1 MTPGSEPAKPSERRT
16 GSSRNAEGS
25 ASNAGDV
32 EFSEALESSI
42 RNLVSQ
48 HNAKMRQDGKPEWSR
63 TSTRTVAAVVRRG
76 MGAFSSSHRPG
87 MNRQQW
93 GLARA
98 RAFLQLLATGKPK
111 NSNYTTD
118 NDLLPKGHPRSTKGS
133 KVDNM
138 NDLEPDVIK
147 EQVENHIDE
156 MILADVEDDLEEIDI
171 TDDLTDEQIQEL
183 FDAFEDGD
191 WEEVDRILDTFEKEG
206 IYRLLD
212 EKAEGGLDRNRGGA
226 EKLRRYWTVGKGGLK
241 IRWGTD
247 GDWTRCVKQ
256 LSKYL
261 GPRAKGYCSLRHKEM
276 NGYWP
281 GDKRNK
287 SDSIEDIEVTSIY
300 HESKQTSSSD
310 LGEPMME
317 HKTVGVTGMKVLSE
331 QDGVVETIISVTGIV
346 DNVKDRILPGAY
358 QKTLAKR
365 KPKGVWSHDWD
376 TPVSKTLDVKEL
388 LPGDPELPDMMPNG
402 DPWPSG
408 AGALK
413 VKTQFNL
420 ETQRG
425 REAYSDVVFFGDEQE
440 WSIGYNVPVGGAKVD
455 QKSGVREIAMLELY
469 EYSPVLFGAMP
480 LARTTSVKEAQLAL
494 KALKGGAATW
504 LSEQADM
511 EEEEEKEYMSADME
525 DDEEMEDE
533 MEGKSRELSADQM
546 ILVKR
551 AISTLSDLLAVVQGE
566 VKSVDDLPEEMEE
579 DEDEDMAKEKKA
591 MDKEEDEDYNS
602 LSDAVADLLGDK
614 ETGEFM
620 KAAEAFDS
628 ALMDEDEAAAEKAM
642 GSFLDLV
649 EAAMGKDDEMDSKL
663 KDISEM
669 IADMIESMGEEEMPS
684 EETVDTKGM
693 CPMCGKPMG
702 ECKCGYAKRMG
713 EKRMYS
719 DESREEMAKEG
730 MAMPDGSFPIKDRAD
745 LENAIQA
752 HGRAKDIEKAKAHI
766 KKRAKELGL
775 EDMIPAEWSEGKIL
789 INADEMKSLLDS
801 LSD

>member
-16 GSSRNAEGS
+16 GSTRNTEGS
-25 ASNAGDV
+25 ASDAGSIK
-32 EFSEALESSI
+32 FSEALESAIS
-42 RNLVSQ
+42 NMVTE
-48 HNAKMRQDGKPEWSR
+48 HNAKMREADKPAWSR
-63 TSTRTVAAVVRRG
+63 TSSRTVAAVVRRG

-98 RAFLQLLATGKPK
+98 RAFLHLLSTGKPK
-111 NSNYTTD
+111 NSKYTTD
-118 NDLLPKGHPRSTKGS
+118 NDLLPSDHPRSSKGN
-133 KVDNM
+133 KADDM
-138 NDLEPDVIK
+138 NELEPDVIK
-147 EQVENHIDE
+147 DQVESYIDE
-156 MILADVEDDLEEIDI
+156 MILADVEDDLEEVDI
-171 TDDLTDEQIQEL
+171 TDELTDEQIQEL
-183 FDAFEDGD
+183 FDAFEDSD
-191 WEEVDRILDTFEKEG
+191 WDEVDRILDSFEKEG

-212 EKAEGGLDRNRGGA
+212 EKAEGGADRNRGGA

-287 SDSIEDIEVTSIY
+287 SDSIEDIGAASIY
-300 HESKQTSSSD
+300 HESKQTPSND
-310 LGEPMME
+310 LGEPMLE
-317 HKTVGVTGMKVLSE
+317 HKTVGVKGMNVVSE
-331 QDGVVETIISVTGIV
+331 NEGIVETIISVTGIV
-346 DNVKDRILPGAY
+346 DNVKDRIMPGAY
-358 QKTLAKR
+358 QKTLVKR

-388 LPGDPELPDMMPNG
+388 LPGDPELPTAMPGG
-402 DPWPSG
+402 DSWPSG

-455 QKSGVREIAMLELY
+455 SKSGVREITMLELY

-480 LARTTSVKEAQLAL
+480 LARTTSVKQAQMAL
-494 KALKGGAATW
+494 KALKGGGAAW
-504 LSEQADM
+504 LSMQEDM
-511 EEEEEKEYMSADME
+511 DEDEEVKEYTSDEMGE
-525 DDEEMEDE
+525 DEEDED

-551 AISTLSDLLAVVQGE
+551 AIDTLSDLLEVVQGVE
-566 VKSVDDLPEEMEE
+566 AKGYGSMDK
-579 DEDEDMAKEKKA
+579 DEDEKGNDMSE
-591 MDKEEDEDYNS
+591 MDKEVMPDEEKEGDEDYES
-602 LSDAVADLLGDK
+602 LSDAVGDLFGD
-614 ETGEFM
+614 EQTGNFM
-620 KAAEAFDS
+620 KAAEAFDNAMS
-628 ALMDEDEAAAEKAM
+628 DEDEAAAEKAM
-642 GSFLDLV
+642 GAFLDLV
-649 EAAMGKDDEMDSKL
+649 EDAMGDSDEMDEKL

-669 IADMIESMGEEEMPS
+669 IADMIESMGGEEEMPS
-684 EETVDTKGM
+684 EETIDKKM
-693 CPMCGKPMG
+693 REDDM
-702 ECKCGYAKRMG
+702 ELEDIQ
-713 EKRMYS
+713 EKREYS
-719 DESREEMAKEG
+719 KESREEMVKEG
-730 MAMPDGSFPIKDRAD
+730 MAMPDGSFPIKDEAD
-745 LENAIQA
+745 LRNAIQA
-752 HGRAKDIEKAKAHI
+752 HGRAKDIDKAKAHI
-766 KKRAKELGL
+766 KKRAKELDL

-789 INADEMKSLLDS
+789 INSDELKSLLDS
-801 LSD
+801 MNN

>member
-1 MTPGSEPAKPSERRT
+1 MTPGSESAKPSERRT
-16 GSSRNAEGS
+16 GSTRNPKGS
-25 ASNAGDV
+25 ASDAGSI
-32 EFSEALESSI
+32 EFSEALESAIS
-42 RNLVSQ
+42 NMVAE
-48 HNAKMRQDGKPEWSR
+48 HNDKMREADKPAWSR
-63 TSTRTVAAVVRRG
+63 TSSRTVAAVVRRG

-98 RAFLQLLATGKPK
+98 RAFLSLLSTGKPK
-111 NSNYTTD
+111 NSNYTQD
-118 NDLLPKGHPRSTKGS
+118 NDLLPKDHPRSSKGS

-138 NDLEPDVIK
+138 GDLGPDVIK

-171 TDDLTDEQIQEL
+171 TDELSEEQVQEL
-183 FDAFEDGD
+183 FDAFEDSD

-226 EKLRRYWTVGKGGLK
+226 EKLRRYWTVGKGAAK

-276 NGYWP
+276 NGFWP
-281 GDKRNK
+281 GDKQNK
-287 SDSIEDIEVTSIY
+287 GDSIEDIELASIY
-300 HESKQTSSSD
+300 DESKQMSSTD
-310 LGEPMME
+310 VGEPMME
-317 HKTVGVTGMKVLSE
+317 HKTVGVTGMKILSE
-331 QDGVVETIISVTGIV
+331 NEGVVETIISVTGIV

-376 TPVSKTLDVKEL
+376 TPVSKTVDVKEL
-388 LPGDPELPDMMPNG
+388 LPGDPELPDSMPNG

-455 QKSGVREIAMLELY
+455 SKSGVREIAMLELY

-480 LARTTSVKEAQLAL
+480 LARTTSVKEAQFAF

-504 LSEQADM
+504 LSEQSDM
-511 EEEEEKEYMSADME
+511 DEEEEKEYTSEDME
-525 DDEEMEDE
+525 DEELEDE
-533 MEGKSRELSADQM
+533 DMEGKSRELSADQM

-551 AISTLSDLLAVVQGE
+551 AIDTLSDLLEVVQGGE
-566 VKSVDDLPEEMEE
+566 FKGYGMNDDDEKVKG
-579 DEDEDMAKEKKA
+579 DMSE
-591 MDKEEDEDYNS
+591 MDKEIVAEEEKEEEDYSS
-602 LSDAVADLLGDK
+602 LSDAVGDMLGDE
-614 ETGEFM
+614 ETGNFM
-620 KAAEAFDS
+620 EAAEAFDN
-628 ALMDEDEAAAEKAM
+628 ALADDDEEASEKAM
-642 GSFLDLV
+642 GAFLDLV
-649 EAAMGKDDEMDSKL
+649 EDAMGQSDAMDEKL
-663 KDISEM
+663 KDLAEM
-669 IADMIESMGEEEMPS
+669 IADMIESMDGESMEGTEEMPS
-684 EETVDTKGM
+684 EETIDKKGM
-693 CPMCGKPMG
+693 CPMCGKP
-702 ECKCGYAKRMG
+702 ECKCG
-713 EKRMYS
+713 E
-719 DESREEMAKEG
+719 KEG
-730 MAMPDGSFPIKDRAD
+730 KT
-745 LENAIQA
+745 
-752 HGRAKDIEKAKAHI
+752 
-766 KKRAKELGL
+766 
-775 EDMIPAEWSEGKIL
+775 L
-789 INADEMKSLLDS
+789 INAEELKSLLDS
-801 LSD
+801 INP

>member
-1 MTPGSEPAKPSERRT
+1 MTPGSVPASPSERRT
-16 GSSRNAEGS
+16 GSRRNPKGS
-25 ASNAGDV
+25 ASSAGDID
-32 EFSEALESSI
+32 FSEKLESAI
-42 RNLVSQ
+42 RNMVSQ
-48 HNAKMRQDGKPEWSR
+48 HNAKMKKDGKPEWSR

-98 RAFLQLLATGKPK
+98 RAFLHLLSTGKPR
-111 NSNYTTD
+111 NSKYTVD
-118 NDLLPKGHPRSTKGS
+118 NDLLPKGHPRSSKGR
-133 KVDNM
+133 KADDMDN
-138 NDLEPDVIK
+138 LEFDVVK

-171 TDDLTDEQIQEL
+171 TDDLTEEQIQEL

-191 WEEVDRILDTFEKEG
+191 WEEVDRILDNFEKEG

-226 EKLRRYWTVGKGGLK
+226 EKLRRYWTVGKGGAK

-287 SDSIEDIEVTSIY
+287 SDSMEDIEFTSIY
-300 HESKQTSSSD
+300 DESKQFD

-331 QDGVVETIISVTGIV
+331 NDGIVETIISVTGIV

-376 TPVSKTLDVKEL
+376 TPVSKTVDVKEL
-388 LPGDPELPDMMPNG
+388 LPGDPELPTMMPNG

-455 QKSGVREIAMLELY
+455 QKSGVREISMLELY

-494 KALKGGAATW
+494 KALKGGAAAW
-504 LSEQADM
+504 LAEQADM
-511 EEEEEKEYMSADME
+511 DEEEEKEYTSEDME
-525 DDEEMEDE
+525 DDEEMEDD

-551 AISTLSDLLAVVQGE
+551 AIDTLSDLLEVVQGAESKGGSYMPMGKDKDKDKGGDMSDMDKE
-566 VKSVDDLPEEMEE
+566 VMPDEE
-579 DEDEDMAKEKKA
+579 
-591 MDKEEDEDYNS
+591 KEEDEDYGS
-602 LSDAVADLLGDK
+602 LSDAVGDMLGD
-614 ETGEFM
+614 EQTGNFM
-620 KAAEAFDS
+620 KAAEAFDK
-628 ALMDEDEAAAEKAM
+628 ALMDDDDDAAEKAM
-642 GSFLDLV
+642 GKFLDLV
-649 EAAMGKDDEMDSKL
+649 EDAMGQSDDMDGKL
-663 KDISEM
+663 KELAEM
-669 IADMIESMGEEEMPS
+669 IADMIDSMDEEMVS
-684 EETVDTKGM
+684 EETIDKKVREDDM
-693 CPMCGKPMG
+693 DLEDMQ
-702 ECKCGYAKRMG
+702 E
-713 EKRMYS
+713 EKREYS
-719 DESREEMAKEG
+719 KERREEMAEEG

-745 LENAIQA
+745 LQNAIQA

-775 EDMIPAEWSEGKIL
+775 EDMIPEEWSEGKIL
-789 INADEMKSLLDS
+789 INANELKSLLDS

>member
-1 MTPGSEPAKPSERRT
+1 MTPGSEPAKPSERRR
-16 GSSRNAEGS
+16 GSSRNPKGS
-25 ASNAGDV
+25 ASDAGKI
-32 EFSEALESSI
+32 EFSEKLETAIKNMASE
-42 RNLVSQ
+42 
-48 HNAKMRQDGKPEWSR
+48 HNEKMKENDKPDWSR
-63 TSTRTVAAVVRRG
+63 TSSRTLAAVVRRG

-98 RAFLQLLATGKPK
+98 RAFLYLLEKGKPK
-111 NSNYTTD
+111 NAKYNTD
-118 NDLLPKGHPRSTKGS
+118 NDLLPKGHPKSSKGKKAEDMS
-133 KVDNM
+133 DIENM
-138 NDLEPDVIK
+138 REEVE
-147 EQVENHIDE
+147 EQV
-156 MILADVEDDLEEIDI
+156 DDYLLEEVEEELEEVDI
-171 TDDLTDEQIQEL
+171 TDQLSDEQIQEL
-183 FDAFEDGD
+183 FDAFEDED
-191 WEEVDRILDTFEKEG
+191 WQEVDRIIDNFEKEG

-226 EKLRRYWTVGKGGLK
+226 EKLRRYWTVGKGGAK

-256 LSKYL
+256 LRKYL
-261 GPRAKGYCSLRHKEM
+261 GPRAKGYCALRHKEM

-287 SDSIEDIEVTSIY
+287 SDSAEDIEAASIY
-300 HESKQTSSSD
+300 HESKQSD

-317 HKTVGVTGMKVLSE
+317 HKTVGVTGMKVLSAD
-331 QDGVVETIISVTGIV
+331 DGVVETIISVTGLV

-388 LPGDPELPDMMPNG
+388 LPDDPELPDAMPNG
-402 DPWPSG
+402 DPWPKG

-455 QKSGVREIAMLELY
+455 QKSGVREISMLELY

-504 LSEQADM
+504 LAEQVEM
-511 EEEEEKEYMSADME
+511 EEEEEKEYMSPDME
-525 DDEEMEDE
+525 DDDMDDE
-533 MEGKSRELSADQM
+533 TEGKSRELSADQM

-551 AISTLSDLLAVVQGE
+551 AIDTLSDLLEVVQDSEFKGYGMMGMD
-566 VKSVDDLPEEMEE
+566 KDK
-579 DEDEDMAKEKKA
+579 DEDEKGGDMSD
-591 MDKEEDEDYNS
+591 MDKEVMPEEEKEEDSYNS
-602 LSDAVADLLGDK
+602 LSDAVGDMLGD
-614 ETGEFM
+614 EQTGNFM
-620 KAAEAFDS
+620 KASEKFDN
-628 ALMDEDEAAAEKAM
+628 ALMEDDDDAAEKAM
-642 GSFLDLV
+642 NEFLDLV
-649 EAAMGKDDEMDSKL
+649 EDAMGQSDDMDDKLKELAEMIAEMIEAMDDDEMV
-663 KDISEM
+663 
-669 IADMIESMGEEEMPS
+669 S
-684 EETVDTKGM
+684 EETIDKKMREDDKELEEIIDEDDTEK
-693 CPMCGKPMG
+693 
-702 ECKCGYAKRMG
+702 KR
-713 EKRMYS
+713 EYSKKR
-719 DESREEMAKEG
+719 REEMAEEG
-730 MAMPDGSFPIKDRAD
+730 MALPDGSFPIKDRAD

-752 HGRAKDIEKAKAHI
+752 HGRAKDIEKAKRHI

-775 EDMIPAEWSEGKIL
+775 EDMIPEEWSEGKIL
-789 INADEMKSLLDS
+789 INADELKSLLDS
-801 LSD
+801 MSK